1 MAERL
6 RQRGV
11 SLEYAFDRLFNFKL
25 QQVYELLVPD
35 HVRVTGEGSAT
46 KADSDEECSDLRP
59 SLLYAAEG
67 GAHHCQPDGSAGRLR
82 SRLQHA
88 FPEGEILGV
97 QSLRSAVG
105 GLGPA

>member
-1 MAERL
+1 MRANMAERL

-35 HVRVTGEGSAT
+35 HARVTGEGSAT
-46 KADSDEECSDLRP
+46 KADSDEECSDLRSP

-67 GAHHCQPDGSAGRLR
+67 GAHHCQPDGGPEHRNCDGERRR
-82 SRLQHA
+82 SK
-88 FPEGEILGV
+88 PN
-97 QSLRSAVG
+97 
-105 GLGPA
+105 